1 VFCLSGDVESDYTHH
16 LIEQINLPLD
26 RQVGEI
32 SCRDPPPS
40 CCHGWRPR
48 AGSCHQPAVTR
59 SGAHERA
66 AARKHGQFQLED
78 EEKLPDWL
86 ADVAVV
92 R

>member
-1 VFCLSGDVESDYTHH
+1 M
-16 LIEQINLPLD
+16 
-26 RQVGEI
+26 
-32 SCRDPPPS
+32 
-40 CCHGWRPR
+40 
-48 AGSCHQPAVTR
+48 
-59 SGAHERA
+59 RA